1 MKPAGRAL
9 AACAA
14 LAACSALP
22 WQAGFAQ
29 EGGAPPDSVPPDSVP
44 RLDPRILDA
53 QRRGL
58 PADTDSVAVDSTRVA
73 DVDARREALSEGGF
87 PERDDVFSELV
98 NLPGFRILEYRGVRV
113 ELDLELESVRLMGE
127 AQANYEEA
135 VLRADSITYLARAR
149 FISALGAIALL
160 GPDQAEVVS
169 DSGPLYY
176 DVATLKGTIFDAE
189 TQFADRGATWRV
201 RGDAIPAGTDT
212 LFVLSGEFTSCE
224 LELPHYRFAS
234 GQIKLVNE
242 NTLVAW
248 PVVLY
253 VGNVPIAW
261 LPFFAQDIRPGRR
274 SGLIPPRFGINDF
287 LSSGDIGR
295 QITDFG
301 YYWAISD
308 FMDAQFTVDWFGGR
322 FTRVNGAY
330 RYKFLKDF
338 LQGNL
343 LTSYSFG
350 ETGTN
355 LSLAWSHNQELTP
368 KTRLRINAQYVLDTQ
383 VFEDQSFDPR
393 EQTAIITSDLGLNH
407 RFGFGN
413 VSLSARRRQFL
424 EENGRVDLTLPS
436 LNMSFSPVTL
446 FRAPAS
452 QQGAFNNLTWSGGLN
467 FQRTE
472 QSRDF
477 GTDRRATTGGI
488 TSSLTLRELS
498 ISGSAN
504 YDERIT
510 VPADSLGNDLAE
522 ELQGTGRWNV
532 GASYRLGLVGS
543 TTLRP
548 RVAVDGALF
557 RSDSTGRSFV
567 TVPTR
572 FNVGV
577 TLTTDIFG
585 FWPGFGPFSSI
596 RHKFSPQF
604 TWAYAP
610 AVEVPDSIANIPG
623 IPVPSGAAQNRLQ
636 INFNQTFEAKLK
648 PRVQEEA
655 QREQLEVLG
664 PMEAPEVRE
673 RPAPAVEPAL
683 EGLPQEPLEAELPPG
698 DEFPLEGPEAEVMAD
713 SAAAD
718 SLALSAAQAQA
729 DSAEAAE
736 AAADARSRLDQVA
749 RRRPATEQS
758 VVLLSLNSTPLVF
771 DFERK
776 DQPKLVTERWRTNIT
791 SDLLRGVATNIEF
804 DLFRGSGAD
813 RDFSMY
819 LSSVGASFGFGS
831 SRSLGSIFG
840 IGRSGRDQPLALAN
854 SSQRLDS
861 RRRLNSFDQDDR
873 FDGGSSGPWNVQ
885 FNYSLVRS
893 RPEEGGDESQSV
905 GGTIALRPTPNWRMR
920 WTTQYNIT
928 QGQFGAQI
936 VTLERDLHRWQAIF
950 GFSKSPNGNLI
961 FNFSIGLKDA
971 PELQF
976 GYDQQGLSGF
986 P

>member
-1 MKPAGRAL
+1 MRPTRLSLATCALL
-9 AACAA
+9 AAG
-14 LAACSALP
+14 LTLFP
-22 WQAGFAQ
+22 GGGLAQ
-29 EGGAPPDSVPPDSVP
+29 EDRTPQDSLPPDSARVPPPIEV
-44 RLDPRILDA
+44 

-58 PADTDSVAVDSTRVA
+58 PADTDSVG
-73 DVDARREALSEGGF
+73 VDARRAADAAQRRQALSEGGF
-87 PERDDVFSELV
+87 PERDEIFSQLATR
-98 NLPGFRILEYRGVRV
+98 PGFRILEYRGVRV
-113 ELDLELESVRLMGE
+113 ALDLELESVRLMGD

-135 VLRADSITYLARAR
+135 VLRADSITYLARSR
-149 FISALGAIALL
+149 FISALGAITLL
-160 GPDQAEVVS
+160 GPEQAEVVS

-224 LELPHYRFAS
+224 LEPPHYRFAS

-301 YYWAISD
+301 YYWAIND
-308 FMDAQFTVDWFGGR
+308 YMDGQLTVDWFGGQ
-322 FTRVNGAY
+322 FTRLNGAY
-330 RYKFLKDF
+330 RYKFLKSF
-338 LQGNL
+338 LQGSL

-350 ETGTN
+350 ESGNN

-368 KTRLRINAQYVLDTQ
+368 ETRLRINTQ
-383 VFEDQSFDPR
+383 FVQNTKVFEDQSFDPR

-413 VSLSARRRQFL
+413 VSVSARRRQYL
-424 EENGRVDLTLPS
+424 QEEGRIDLTLPS
-436 LNMSFSPVTL
+436 FNTSFSPVTL
-446 FRAPAS
+446 FRAPVS
-452 QQGAFNNLTWSGGLN
+452 RQGAFNNLTWSGGLN

-472 QSRDF
+472 TTRDF
-477 GTDRRATTGGI
+477 GDDTQATTGGV
-488 TSSLTLRELS
+488 SSSFTLRELS
-498 ISGSAN
+498 ISGAAN

-510 VPADSLGNDLAE
+510 VPSDSLGNDLSE
-522 ELQGTGRWNV
+522 ELRGTGRWNV
-532 GASYRLGLVGS
+532 GANYRLELVGS

-548 RVAVDGALF
+548 RVDVDGGLF
-557 RSDSTGRSFV
+557 RSDSTGRSFIN
-567 TVPTR
+567 VPTR

-585 FWPGFGPFSSI
+585 FWPGFGPFQRI
-596 RHKFSPQF
+596 RHKISPQI

-610 AVEVPDSIANIPG
+610 AVTVADSVAEIPG
-623 IPVPSGAAQNRLQ
+623 FPLQTGAAQNRLQ

-648 PRVQEEA
+648 RSVQEEA
-655 QREQLEVLG
+655 ERQELSVLG
-664 PMEAPEVRE
+664 PMEAPEVRQQQGGQ
-673 RPAPAVEPAL
+673 PAEPDSVSEGQVPSGALPAGA
-683 EGLPQEPLEAELPPG
+683 AT
-698 DEFPLEGPEAEVMAD
+698 D
-713 SAAAD
+713 SAAAVD
-718 SLALSAAQAQA
+718 STAVTPSVQEDAEAAVAQA
-729 DSAEAAE
+729 DTAGPG
-736 AAADARSRLDQVA
+736 DGGRRTGQVS
-749 RRRPATEQS
+749 RRRSVTEQS
-758 VVLLSLNSTPLVF
+758 VVLLSLNSSPLVF

-776 DQPKLVTERWRTNIT
+776 NQPKLVTERWRTNIT

-804 DLFRGSGAD
+804 DLFRGSGEE
-813 RDFSMY
+813 REFSMF
-819 LSSVGASFGFGS
+819 LSAVGASFGFGS
-831 SRSLGSIFG
+831 SRSISSMFGLGQ
-840 IGRSGRDQPLALAN
+840 SGRDQPLALAN
-854 SSQRLDS
+854 STQRLDS
-861 RRRLNSFDQDDR
+861 RGRLRSFDPDDR

-885 FNYSLVRS
+885 FNYSLLRA
-893 RPEEGGDESQSV
+893 RPEEGGEESQSV
-905 GGTIALRPTPNWRMR
+905 GGTISLRPTPNWRMR

-961 FNFSIGLKDA
+961 FNFSVGLKDA

-976 GYDQQGLSGF
+976 GYDQQGLQGF

>member
-1 MKPAGRAL
+1 MKPARRAL
-9 AACAA
+9 AVCAA
-14 LAACSALP
+14 FAACSALP

-53 QRRGL
+53 QRGGL
-58 PADTDSVAVDSTRVA
+58 PADTDSVAVDSRRA
-73 DVDARREALSEGGF
+73 ANVDARREALSEGGF
-87 PERDDVFSELV
+87 PERDDVFSQLV
-98 NLPGFRILEYRGVRV
+98 NLPGFRILEYRGARV

-127 AQANYEEA
+127 AQANYEMA

-149 FISALGAIALL
+149 FISALGNIALL
-160 GPDQAEVVS
+160 GPEQSEVVS

-201 RGDAIPAGTDT
+201 RGDAIPTGTDT

-261 LPFFAQDIRPGRR
+261 LPFIAQDIRPGRR

-287 LSSGDIGR
+287 LSSGDLGR

-301 YYWAISD
+301 YYWAIND
-308 FMDAQFTVDWFGGR
+308 FMDAQFTVDWFGGQ
-322 FTRVNGAY
+322 FTRLNGAY
-330 RYKFLKDF
+330 RYKFLKNF

-368 KTRLRINAQYVLDTQ
+368 KTQLRINAQYVLDTQ

-393 EQTAIITSDLGLNH
+393 EQTSIITSDLGLNH

-413 VSLSARRRQFL
+413 VSLSARRRQFI
-424 EENGRVDLTLPS
+424 EEDGRVDLTLPS
-436 LNMSFSPVTL
+436 FNMSFSPVTL
-446 FRAPAS
+446 FSAPAT
-452 QQGAFNNLTWSGGLN
+452 QQGAFSNLNWSGGLN
-467 FQRTE
+467 LQRTA
-472 QSRDF
+472 QTRDL
-477 GTDRRATTGGI
+477 GDDRRATTGGI
-488 TSSLTLRELS
+488 TSSFTLRELS

-504 YDERIT
+504 YDEQVT

-532 GASYRLGLVGS
+532 ATSYRLGLVGS

-548 RVAVDGALF
+548 RVSVDGALF
-557 RSDSTGRSFV
+557 RSDSTGRDFI

-623 IPVPSGAAQNRLQ
+623 IPVASGAAQNRLQ

-648 PRVQEEA
+648 PRLQEEA
-655 QREQLEVLG
+655 
-664 PMEAPEVRE
+664 
-673 RPAPAVEPAL
+673 
-683 EGLPQEPLEAELPPG
+683 
-698 DEFPLEGPEAEVMAD
+698 
-713 SAAAD
+713 
-718 SLALSAAQAQA
+718 
-729 DSAEAAE
+729 
-736 AAADARSRLDQVA
+736 
-749 RRRPATEQS
+749 
-758 VVLLSLNSTPLVF
+758 
-771 DFERK
+771 
-776 DQPKLVTERWRTNIT
+776 
-791 SDLLRGVATNIEF
+791 
-804 DLFRGSGAD
+804 
-813 RDFSMY
+813 
-819 LSSVGASFGFGS
+819 
-831 SRSLGSIFG
+831 
-840 IGRSGRDQPLALAN
+840 
-854 SSQRLDS
+854 
-861 RRRLNSFDQDDR
+861 
-873 FDGGSSGPWNVQ
+873 
-885 FNYSLVRS
+885 
-893 RPEEGGDESQSV
+893 
-905 GGTIALRPTPNWRMR
+905 
-920 WTTQYNIT
+920 
-928 QGQFGAQI
+928 
-936 VTLERDLHRWQAIF
+936 
-950 GFSKSPNGNLI
+950 
-961 FNFSIGLKDA
+961 
-971 PELQF
+971 
-976 GYDQQGLSGF
+976 
-986 P
+986 

>member
-1 MKPAGRAL
+1 MRRGRRAL
-9 AACAA
+9 AAYAA
-14 LAACSALP
+14 LAVAYGTLCQPVAL
-22 WQAGFAQ
+22 AQ
-29 EGGAPPDSVPPDSVP
+29 EDRAPQDSVPPDSVP
-44 RLDPRILDA
+44 SIPPRAVEA
-53 QRRGL
+53 QLRGL
-58 PADTDSVAVDSTRVA
+58 AADSDSVAVDSLRTANVQ
-73 DVDARREALSEGGF
+73 ARRQALSEGGF
-87 PERDDVFSELV
+87 PQRDDLFSRLV
-98 NLPGFRILEYRGVRV
+98 DLPGFRILEYRGVRV
-113 ELDLELESVRLMGE
+113 ELDLELESVRLMGD
-127 AQANYEEA
+127 AQANYSEA
-135 VLRADSITYLARAR
+135 VLRADSITYLARSR

-160 GPDQAEVVS
+160 GPEQAEVVS

-224 LELPHYRFAS
+224 LEEPHYRFAS

-301 YYWAISD
+301 YYWAIND
-308 FMDAQFTVDWFGGR
+308 FMDAQFTVDWFSGR

-330 RYKFLKDF
+330 RYKFLKNF

-350 ETGTN
+350 ETGRN
-355 LSLAWSHNQELTP
+355 LSLRWNHNQDLTP
-368 KTRLRINAQYVLDTQ
+368 QTQLKINAEYVLDTK

-413 VSLSARRRQFL
+413 VSLSARRRQYL
-424 EENGRVDLTLPS
+424 QEYGRTDLTLPS
-436 LNMSFSPVTL
+436 FNMSFSPVTL

-452 QQGAFNNLTWSGGLN
+452 RQGAFSNLTWSGGLN

-472 QSRDF
+472 TTRDL
-477 GTDRRATTGGI
+477 GTDERATAGGI
-488 TSSLTLRELS
+488 TSSFTLRELS

-504 YDERIT
+504 YDERT
-510 VPADSLGNDLAE
+510 SVPADSLGNPLDE
-522 ELQGTGRWNV
+522 ELRGVGRWNV
-532 GASYRLGLVGS
+532 AASYRLGLVGS

-548 RVAVDGALF
+548 RVALDGALF
-557 RSDSTGRSFV
+557 RSDSTGRDLISL
-567 TVPTR
+567 PNR
-572 FNVGV
+572 FNAGV

-596 RHKFSPQF
+596 RHKISPQV
-604 TWAYAP
+604 TWTYAP
-610 AVEVPDSIANIPG
+610 AVEVPDSIAGIPG
-623 IPVPSGAAQNRLQ
+623 VPVATGAAQNRLQ

-648 PRVQEEA
+648 QVVREEA
-655 QREQLEVLG
+655 EREQAELELTTRPERRQPPPG
-664 PMEAPEVRE
+664 SEGAEEASDDETPPPSGDAAGDSVAVTVTDG
-673 RPAPAVEPAL
+673 APAGEGEP
-683 EGLPQEPLEAELPPG
+683 EEVG
-698 DEFPLEGPEAEVMAD
+698 DAASQAD
-713 SAAAD
+713 TAAA
-718 SLALSAAQAQA
+718 AGRRAMV
-729 DSAEAAE
+729 
-736 AAADARSRLDQVA
+736 SRDDQV
-749 RRRPATEQS
+749 RRRRSVTEQS
-758 VVLLSLNSTPLVF
+758 VVILSLNSTPLVF

-776 DQPKLVTERWRTNIT
+776 DQPKLITERWRTNIT
-791 SDLLRGVATNIEF
+791 SDLLRGVATNVEF
-804 DLFRGSGAD
+804 DLFRGSGAE
-813 RDFSMY
+813 REFSMY
-819 LSSVGASFGFGS
+819 LSAVGASFGFGS
-831 SRSLGSIFG
+831 SRSIGSIFG
-840 IGRSGRDQPLALAN
+840 IGRSGRDEPLALE
-854 SSQRLDS
+854 SSTQRLDS
-861 RRRLNSFDQDDR
+861 RSRLRSFEADDR
-873 FDGGSSGPWNVQ
+873 FDGGTSGPWNIQ

-893 RPEEGGDESQSV
+893 RPEEGGQESQSV
-905 GGTIALRPTPNWRMR
+905 GGTISLVPTPNWRMR

-961 FNFSIGLKDA
+961 FNFSVGLKDA

-976 GYDQQGLSGF
+976 GYDQQGLQGL